1 LNLYQGSS
9 KLNQDAFRRVISG
22 QTSSFGA
29 TLTRFLLEISAKVY
43 STVIGLRNLL
53 YSKGFLKIHT
63 ADVPVISVGNIT
75 TGGTGKTPLVI
86 WICKFLQ
93 QKEFQCAVLTRGY
106 KAHTQKQTPIANE
119 PAILTNSCPQAKV
132 IVNPDRTTAAT
143 EAINKFGAKVIIM
156 DDGFQHRRLN
166 RDLDIV
172 TVDATLPF
180 GYKKLLPAGLL
191 REPIVSLKRAD
202 SVILTRCDQTSI
214 DKLNQLEEKLQ
225 LINPSMIIARSIH
238 APICAKST
246 KAGQISLDELK
257 KKRIFAFCGIG
268 NPDAFFT
275 TIKALG
281 TSLISSRVYD
291 DHHQYTENCL
301 ADICREGKKSKAD
314 LLLTTQKDWFSSPLS
329 AIDDTSSEQ
338 PATKYG
344 IPFAYLAIEL
354 KFLSGEDKI
363 RNLIEDALAGKIA
376 KK

>member
-1 LNLYQGSS
+1 
-9 KLNQDAFRRVISG
+9 
-22 QTSSFGA
+22 
-29 TLTRFLLEISAKVY
+29 
-43 STVIGLRNLL
+43 
-53 YSKGFLKIHT
+53 
-63 ADVPVISVGNIT
+63 
-75 TGGTGKTPLVI
+75 
-86 WICKFLQ
+86 
-93 QKEFQCAVLTRGY
+93 
-106 KAHTQKQTPIANE
+106 
-119 PAILTNSCPQAKV
+119 
-132 IVNPDRTTAAT
+132 
-143 EAINKFGAKVIIM
+143 M

-172 TVDATLPF
+172 TIDATLPF
-180 GYKKLLPAGLL
+180 GYRKILPAGLL

-202 SVILTRCDQTSI
+202 AIVLTRCDQTSETELT
-214 DKLNQLEEKLQ
+214 KLEEKLQ

-238 APICAKST
+238 SPTCTKST
-246 KAGQISLDELK
+246 EADQISLNELK
-257 KKRIFAFCGIG
+257 GKKILAFCGLG

-281 TSLISSRVYD
+281 ANLISSRVYD

-301 ADICREGKKSKAD
+301 ADICREGKKMKAD

-363 RNLIEDALAGKIA
+363 TNLIKEALAGKIA